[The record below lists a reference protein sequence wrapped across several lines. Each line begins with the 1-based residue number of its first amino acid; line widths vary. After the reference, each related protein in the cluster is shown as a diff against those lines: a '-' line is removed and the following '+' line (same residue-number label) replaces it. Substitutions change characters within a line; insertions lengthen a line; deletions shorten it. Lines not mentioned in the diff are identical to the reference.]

1 MLGLQKGFT
10 AQSRGLGAAELG
22 PIGIRLEKVHKP
34 PEDMLGLGHGPWSI
48 ESSLEGENWGHGND
62 GQRSPPCPPESR
74 PSLQSVMAHLGQGT
88 FPPPGQCHA
97 VGQSQLCMGWKYLDG
112 WTVPER
118 ELLPEITFIF
128 RHTYLH
134 GRANICVPK
143 NMLFS
148 GSCELNSFEI
158 LKSCPL
164 LLSSGWYISL
174 TCWQSLSLSHLCKT
188 PTHMKLNLFFSY

>member
-97 VGQSQLCMGWKYLDG
+97 VGQSQLCMG
-112 WTVPER
+112 
-118 ELLPEITFIF
+118 LLAPF
-128 RHTYLH
+128 RHPRLSV
-134 GRANICVPK
+134 CVQRE
-143 NMLFS
+143 
-148 GSCELNSFEI
+148 GTEVSF
-158 LKSCPL
+158 
-164 LLSSGWYISL
+164 
-174 TCWQSLSLSHLCKT
+174 LCV
-188 PTHMKLNLFFSY
+188 F

>member
-1 MLGLQKGFT
+1 MEIRTLTCEGKLNMPPPHVSLWHGDSFQLMALETLQV
-10 AQSRGLGAAELG
+10 Q
-22 PIGIRLEKVHKP
+22 EKVFT
-34 PEDMLGLGHGPWSI
+34 
-48 ESSLEGENWGHGND
+48 
-62 GQRSPPCPPESR
+62 SP
-74 PSLQSVMAHLGQGT
+74 LTA
-88 FPPPGQCHA
+88 
-97 VGQSQLCMGWKYLDG
+97 WKYLDG

-174 TCWQSLSLSHLCKT
+174 NYLTAWGWVLCLCGV
-188 PTHMKLNLFFSY
+188 PTGS